1 MASHI
6 SESLLNQ
13 IRHLAAHLPQEKLQA
28 LAQAMQYSP
37 LEPSAFANTLPPIL
51 PTPSWRQMTA
61 ELLATCAKEDPAL
74 SLTTIAAM
82 LSTAAYCQQQLQRE
96 LSLEL
101 LWTGPLP
108 EGSHFRRTDQALLEL
123 IRNAQE
129 SITVVSFAVY
139 KIPEIVEALH
149 QAQSR
154 GVELTFI
161 FEVPEAS
168 DGKISYNALSAI
180 DPSLLKHAKLLIW
193 SKAKRPISPE
203 GKIGSLHAKLAI
215 ADAQRIFLSSA
226 NLTNYA
232 MTLNIEM
239 GVLIDSRSFA
249 TEISNHIQRLITTEH
264 FVAYSAM

>member
-1 MASHI
+1 MASHP

-13 IRHLAAHLPQEKLQA
+13 IRHLAAYLPQEKLQA
-28 LAQAMQYSP
+28 LAQAMQQSTLAP
-37 LEPSAFANTLPPIL
+37 IAFANTLPQIL
-51 PTPSWRQMTA
+51 PNPSWRQMTA
-61 ELLATCAKEDPAL
+61 ELVSTCANENPAL
-74 SLTTIAAM
+74 SLSTIAAM
-82 LSTAAYCQQQLQRE
+82 LLTSAYCQEQFQRE

-123 IRNAQE
+123 IRNAQA
-129 SITVVSFAVY
+129 SITIISFAVY
-139 KIPEIVEALH
+139 NIPEILDALQ

-168 DGKISYNALSAI
+168 NGKVSYNALSTI
-180 DPSLLKHAKLLIW
+180 NPDFLKNAKVLIW
-193 SKAKRPISPE
+193 SKAKRPINPE
-203 GKIGSLHAKLAI
+203 GKMGSLHAKLAI
-215 ADAQRIFLSSA
+215 ADTQKIFLSSA

-239 GVLIDSRSFA
+239 GVLINSHNFA
-249 TEISNHIQRLITTEH
+249 IEISEHIHQLITSKN
-264 FVAYSAM
+264 FIPYSVL